1 MQTAGPAVVLR
12 AEAED
17 GGKEGGTGK
26 KKRACCGILT
36 CREIFALGRWFPE
49 TDGVS
54 VVELVL
60 LSEITF
66 KTGLLII

>member
-1 MQTAGPAVVLR
+1 MVARRVEQ
-12 AEAED
+12 E
-17 GGKEGGTGK
+17 KK

-66 KTGLLII
+66 KTGVLII

>member
-1 MQTAGPAVVLR
+1 MQRAGLAVVLR
-12 AEAED
+12 AEAKD
-17 GGKEGGTGK
+17 GGKEGGTGRK
-26 KKRACCGILT
+26 KKACCGILT
-36 CREIFALGRWFPE
+36 CREIFALSRWFPE

-60 LSEITF
+60 SEITF

>member
-26 KKRACCGILT
+26 IKKSVLWNFDLSGDLCTGQV
-36 CREIFALGRWFPE
+36 
-49 TDGVS
+49 VS
-54 VVELVL
+54 
-60 LSEITF
+60 
-66 KTGLLII
+66 

>member
-1 MQTAGPAVVLR
+1 MQTAGLAAVLR

-17 GGKEGGTGK
+17 GGKEGGTGEK
-26 KKRACCGILT
+26 KAYCGILT
-36 CREIFALGRWFPE
+36 CREIFELGRWFPE

-54 VVELVL
+54 VVELGL